1 MFIMFQ
7 ELFSDSQTS
16 NGDDVSNEIS
26 KNLLQENF
34 TPSVLAMNLKLESAP
49 LDDVL
54 NGTSSSHLQENFTP
68 SVLAMNLRLDSA
80 ALDEE

>member
-1 MFIMFQ
+1 M
-7 ELFSDSQTS
+7 S
-16 NGDDVSNEIS
+16 NNP
-26 KNLLQENF
+26 LQENF
-34 TPSVLAMNLKLESAP
+34 TPSVLAMNLQHESVP

-54 NGTSSSHLQENFTP
+54 NETSISHLQESFTP